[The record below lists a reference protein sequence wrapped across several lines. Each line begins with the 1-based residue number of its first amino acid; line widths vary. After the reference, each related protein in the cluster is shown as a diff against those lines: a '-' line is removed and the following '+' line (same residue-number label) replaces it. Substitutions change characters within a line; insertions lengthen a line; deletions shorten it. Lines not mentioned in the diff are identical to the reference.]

1 MKGTEGVWVKDHR
14 FDSIFQKT
22 MTTSKSENGK
32 KESKWKLRQKI
43 RGGSGEGGG
52 TIVCDA
58 SICIYYTLNVE
69 GEETES
75 TSQFQSKSQR
85 AFSQL
90 PSKVKWAKSP
100 LFLKP
105 LS

>member
-1 MKGTEGVWVKDHR
+1 MGVFRGDISNGNRKKKKGG
-14 FDSIFQKT
+14 
-22 MTTSKSENGK
+22 
-32 KESKWKLRQKI
+32 
-43 RGGSGEGGG
+43 GEGGG

-58 SICIYYTLNVE
+58 SICIYYTLNLE

-90 PSKVKWAKSP
+90 PSKVK
-100 LFLKP
+100 
-105 LS
+105 